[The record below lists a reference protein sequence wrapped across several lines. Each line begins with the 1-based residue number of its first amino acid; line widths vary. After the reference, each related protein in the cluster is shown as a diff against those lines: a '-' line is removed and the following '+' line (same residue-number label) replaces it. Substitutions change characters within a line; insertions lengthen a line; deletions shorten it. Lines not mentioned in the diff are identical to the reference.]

1 MPYAEFDDVRLHI
14 RQQGSGPVV
23 LFIHGFPL
31 DSTMWIEQLA
41 ALSDKRRCVAV
52 DLRGFGRSSP
62 VNGEPLTMERHAADL
77 AGVLDIISEERADIV
92 GHSMGGYVALAFAD
106 NYPERMRSLSLVDTR
121 AGADTDEAKKGRD
134 AMAERVISEGRAGLA
149 VSMQQALL
157 SPNAST
163 RARARL
169 RTMIENCPYETIL
182 GALAGMRDRPDR
194 SSALESIHVPATVLV
209 GEYDTVTPPDSA
221 TAMAEAISEATLARI
236 PDAGHMAPIEQP
248 HAVSAAL
255 TSLFQR
261 T

>member
-14 RQQGSGPVV
+14 RQQGSGPVA

-62 VNGEPLTMERHAADL
+62 VNGEPLAMERHAADL
-77 AGVLDIISEERADIV
+77 VGVLDIISEERADIV

-106 NYPERMRSLSLVDTR
+106 NYPERLRSLSLVDTR
-121 AGADTDEAKKGRD
+121 AGADTDEGKKGRD
-134 AMAERVISEGRAGLA
+134 AMAERVIGEGRAALA
-149 VSMQQALL
+149 ASMQQALL
-157 SPNAST
+157 SPSASS

-169 RTMIENCPYETIL
+169 GTMIENCPYETIL

-194 SSALESIHVPATVLV
+194 SSVLESISVPTTVLV
-209 GEYDTVTPPDSA
+209 GEHDTVTPLESA
-221 TAMAEAISEATLARI
+221 LALAEAIPGATLVKI
-236 PDAGHMAPIEQP
+236 PDAGHVAPIEQP
-248 HAVSAAL
+248 HAVSTAL
-255 TSLFQR
+255 TGLFQR